1 MKREGQKIRLL
12 ALKAILE
19 RETDDRHGIG
29 MERILELLRE
39 EYGIESERK
48 SIYDD
53 MRVLRESDFLDVTP
67 PQGKD
72 REYSVASRT
81 FELPE
86 IKMMIDSIQ
95 SSKFLSER
103 KSRELIRKIETMCS
117 RYEAN
122 MLQREVVLANRVKS
136 TNTKIYFNIDAI
148 HAAIANNY
156 RISFRYFDYDL
167 DKERKYFKKGDKY
180 IASPWKLIY
189 ADENYYLLAFEGGKF
204 KHFRVDKM
212 EDVVE
217 AFGDREGGDEAAK
230 FDMSNYNKYTFNM
243 YGGEVEPVTM
253 VFQNRMVGAVMDRFG
268 HDVLIMKED
277 DRHFRI
283 TVPVAI
289 SMQFFGWGF
298 GLGKMVRIVEPEDV
312 KAKMKKA
319 LQDIIERYE

>member
-1 MKREGQKIRLL
+1 MKREGQKMRLL

-19 RETDDRHGIG
+19 RETDDHHGIG

-39 EYGIESERK
+39 EYGIEAERK

-103 KSRELIRKIETMCS
+103 KSRELIRKIETLCS
-117 RYEAN
+117 KHEAN
-122 MLQREVVLANRVKS
+122 TLQREVVLANRVKS

-148 HAAIANNY
+148 HAAIANNSQ
-156 RISFRYFDYDL
+156 ITFQYFDYDL
-167 DKERKYFKKGDKY
+167 SKERKYFKKGKKY
-180 IASPWKLIY
+180 SASPWKLIY

-212 EDVVE
+212 ENVVE
-217 AFGDREGGDEAAK
+217 AHGVREASYDAAK
-230 FDMSNYNKYTFNM
+230 LDMANYNKYTFNM

-253 VFQNRMVGAVMDRFG
+253 VFQNRMMGTVLDRFG
-268 HDVLIMKED
+268 HDILVMKED
-277 DRHFRI
+277 ARHFRI

-289 SMQFFGWGF
+289 SMQFFGWVF